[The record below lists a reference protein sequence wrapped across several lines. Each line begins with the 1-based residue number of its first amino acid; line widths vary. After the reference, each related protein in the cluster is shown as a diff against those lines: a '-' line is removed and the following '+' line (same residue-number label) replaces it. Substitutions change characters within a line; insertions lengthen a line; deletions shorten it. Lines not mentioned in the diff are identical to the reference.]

1 GVLARLLGTV
11 IMRRIELPEDTR
23 ARFPLLESRLNAYIP
38 GMLKVAR
45 FGILAVVVA
54 IIVDAWTAFDLAS
67 SAMSDTGMAAIGRIV
82 TVLFIIGLA
91 LLAWLLAASWI
102 EYRLNP
108 AAGREP
114 TPRIR
119 TLLTLFR
126 NAVAITLVVLTTMVV
141 LAELGVNIGPLIAGA
156 GVLGLAIGFG
166 SQKLVQDVITGL
178 FIQLERA
185 IDVGD
190 VVTAGGITGTVE
202 KLTI

>member
-1 GVLARLLGTV
+1 LARVWHVVALAYLAALLVVAMFYREQALAPMLGATLQSALAALVGGVLARLLGTV

-91 LLAWLLAASWI
+91 LLAWLLAA
-102 EYRLNP
+102 
-108 AAGREP
+108 
-114 TPRIR
+114 
-119 TLLTLFR
+119 
-126 NAVAITLVVLTTMVV
+126 
-141 LAELGVNIGPLIAGA
+141 
-156 GVLGLAIGFG
+156 
-166 SQKLVQDVITGL
+166 
-178 FIQLERA
+178 
-185 IDVGD
+185 
-190 VVTAGGITGTVE
+190 
-202 KLTI
+202 